1 MVNVGVCYN
10 KQLKSILF
18 WSCYLKLLHT
28 SDWHLGRTL
37 YLKKRYSEFQSF
49 LDWLIQQIQ
58 LLAPD
63 VLIVAGDIFDTTAPS
78 NKAQEIY
85 YQFLCKVATL
95 TKCQHIVIIGG
106 NHDSPTLLNAPKELL
121 KQLKI
126 HVLGNISA
134 NPQDEVLELL
144 DRQGQPMALVCAV
157 PYLRDKDVRNL
168 ADNESASDKDL
179 KLMQAIKQHYAE
191 VCQVALARRQELGSD
206 IPIIATGHLF
216 VTGGKTLKD
225 DGVREL
231 YVGSLAQF
239 GSNDFPAEIDYLA
252 LGHLHI
258 AQTIANKTQ
267 QRYSGSPIA
276 MGFGEAKQTKII
288 LQVDFTGK
296 LAQVTEISVP
306 TFQRLERVTGNL
318 AQISA
323 QLNGLIAQSQSI
335 WVEVDYTGDEIIS
348 GLQHSL
354 DELVRESQVELVT
367 VHNSQLVAQLLS
379 TEHFGGEIELSSLTP
394 EDVFSKCLTINQV
407 PDEQQLDLNL
417 CFQQVVAELN
427 LTDLRAE

>member
-10 KQLKSILF
+10 RRLKSILF

-37 YLKKRYSEFQSF
+37 YLKKRYSEFQIF

-85 YQFLCKVATL
+85 YQFLCKVATF

-168 ADNESASDKDL
+168 ADNESANDKDL

-191 VCQVALARRQELGSD
+191 VCQIAVARRQELGLN

-348 GLQHSL
+348 GLQHGL

>member
-10 KQLKSILF
+10 RQLKSILF

-85 YQFLCKVATL
+85 YQFLCKVATF

-168 ADNESASDKDL
+168 ADNESANDKDL

-191 VCQVALARRQELGSD
+191 VCQIAVARRQELGLN

-348 GLQHSL
+348 GLQHGL

>member
-1 MVNVGVCYN
+1 M
-10 KQLKSILF
+10 
-18 WSCYLKLLHT
+18 KLLHT

-85 YQFLCKVATL
+85 YQFLCKVATF

-168 ADNESASDKDL
+168 ADNESANDKDL

-191 VCQVALARRQELGSD
+191 VCQIAVARRQELGLN

-348 GLQHSL
+348 GLQHGL

>member
-1 MVNVGVCYN
+1 M
-10 KQLKSILF
+10 
-18 WSCYLKLLHT
+18 KLLHT

-37 YLKKRYSEFQSF
+37 YLKKRYSEFQIF

-85 YQFLCKVATL
+85 YQFLCKVATF

-168 ADNESASDKDL
+168 ADNESANDKDL

-191 VCQVALARRQELGSD
+191 VCQIAVARRQELGLN

-348 GLQHSL
+348 GLQHGL